1 MADQPRI
8 PRMNQKNETLEAE
21 GLIDTPEVA
30 LRMKVCPRT
39 VQNLVA
45 RKAIPVVRL
54 SPRCVRFSWPDI
66 QAALSKFTVK
76 EVA

>member
-1 MADQPRI
+1 MLQTND
-8 PRMNQKNETLEAE
+8 TFEAE
-21 GLIDTPEVA
+21 GLIDTAEVA
-30 LRMKVCPRT
+30 QRMKVCPRT

-54 SPRCVRFSWPDI
+54 SARCVRFRWPAI
-66 QAALSKFTVK
+66 EAALSKLTVR